1 MVRLIYAPM
10 EKIGSS
16 AKLSHIF
23 KKGDTAILLFCGVMI
38 QLLNSTQFFILRLE
52 IFSKKTQKT
61 DICVCTEEKIHI
73 GTLAGISENLR
84 FSLSLCT
91 FPFFNFQ

>member
-1 MVRLIYAPM
+1 M
-10 EKIGSS
+10 EKTGSS

-23 KKGDTAILLFCGVMI
+23 KKGDTATLLFCGVMI

-52 IFSKKTQKT
+52 IFFQKKPQKT

-73 GTLAGISENLR
+73 GTLAGISENLW